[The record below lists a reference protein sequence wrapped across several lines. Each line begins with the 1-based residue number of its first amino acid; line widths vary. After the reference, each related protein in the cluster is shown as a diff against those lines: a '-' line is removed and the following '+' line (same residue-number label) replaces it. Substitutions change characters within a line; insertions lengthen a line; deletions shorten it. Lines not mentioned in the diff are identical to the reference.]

1 MKTRDLIKLLISLL
15 IISTI
20 VAFLATRGYFSILQK
35 MDFTHW
41 LWILVL
47 SLATFLVNGVQE
59 FTLVRHISGTR
70 LRTGDVLF
78 MPMSMNLFSY
88 FIPTNGGIIYAIYF
102 LKKKYKVDTRQGFSV
117 GVVTIYISFIISG
130 LATLIALFFF
140 GSLMLWLVLLALMMI
155 FSPLLV
161 YLGDVVLQ
169 LIPFRKGSLF
179 NKAQVY
185 LHEVIRQSLQ
195 MLRNLKITLIN
206 AALTVFALLI
216 IFGIYYLLNDALDT
230 HMTLLSLIAIITM
243 QRISVLIRLLPGNL
257 GLEEL
262 MTAAL
267 FGIIGQDPSIG
278 LLYSV
283 FMRFCT
289 FVWTL
294 PVGVLHTM
302 FNASYFSVNDVKAL
316 LRKKDNERLPE

>member
-1 MKTRDLIKLLISLL
+1 
-15 IISTI
+15 
-20 VAFLATRGYFSILQK
+20 
-35 MDFTHW
+35 
-41 LWILVL
+41 
-47 SLATFLVNGVQE
+47 
-59 FTLVRHISGTR
+59 
-70 LRTGDVLF
+70 

-102 LKKKYKVDTRQGFSV
+102 LKKKYNVDTRQGFSV
-117 GVVTIYISFIISG
+117 GVVTIYISFIVSG
-130 LATLIALFFF
+130 LATLIALLVFR
-140 GSLMLWLVLLALMMI
+140 LTMAWLVVLALVMI

-161 YLGDVVLQ
+161 YLGDRMLG
-169 LIPFRKGSLF
+169 LIPFPRGGFL
-179 NKAQVY
+179 NRVQVY
-185 LHEVIRQSLQ
+185 LHEVIQQSLQ

-206 AALTVFALLI
+206 GALTVLALLL
-216 IFGIYYLLNDALDT
+216 IFGVYYLLNEALDT
-230 HMTLLSLIAIITM
+230 RMTVLALIAIITM

-289 FVWTL
+289 FIWTL
-294 PVGVLHTM
+294 PIGVLHTT
-302 FNASYFSVNDVKAL
+302 FNASFFSVKDLRVL
-316 LRKKDNERLPE
+316 LKKKDSEKLPD